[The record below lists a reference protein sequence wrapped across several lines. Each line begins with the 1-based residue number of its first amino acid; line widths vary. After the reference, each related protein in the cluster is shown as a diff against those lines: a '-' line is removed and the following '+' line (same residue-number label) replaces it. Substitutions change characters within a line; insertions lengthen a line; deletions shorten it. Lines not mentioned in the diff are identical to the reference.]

1 VLESP
6 AENAGVRPGF
16 EIVGWVV
23 DLGAGEGNGPG
34 IEEVRVHMRE
44 CDGELFAET
53 DEFEERPGAGVALGL
68 DDSYDISG
76 FRIDVDN
83 APRGPV
89 PLAVCARSTL
99 GEDIE
104 ANASVT
110 VQMTRGVQLVVETPI
125 ERAMVGKDIVVRGWA
140 IDLDA
145 SEEDGPGIDSVF
157 IMPGHSCDVEPY
169 SDTPL
174 NIERPDVQEMFDL
187 DDSFLESG
195 FEFVLP
201 LEADAG
207 FFAISVCALSNET
220 GELVSVTKSAT
231 VSTDIFMFVDAP
243 LNGATVSSPFDVLAV
258 SMDLGPPTMCTP
270 AELPRGNTI

>member
-76 FRIDVDN
+76 FRIEVDN

-104 ANASVT
+104 ANAGVT

-140 IDLDA
+140 FDLDA

-157 IMPGHSCDVEPY
+157 IMPGHSCDV
-169 SDTPL
+169 
-174 NIERPDVQEMFDL
+174 
-187 DDSFLESG
+187 
-195 FEFVLP
+195 
-201 LEADAG
+201 
-207 FFAISVCALSNET
+207 
-220 GELVSVTKSAT
+220 
-231 VSTDIFMFVDAP
+231 
-243 LNGATVSSPFDVLAV
+243 
-258 SMDLGPPTMCTP
+258 
-270 AELPRGNTI
+270 